1 MFVYLDN
8 SATTRQYDQVTEVM
22 KDAMENYFGNP
33 SSLHSLGLASEK
45 EVRRSRQIT
54 ATALGAKE
62 EEIIFNSGGTEGD
75 NTVLYGI
82 AHARRREGKKIITSK
97 VEHPAVLEACKVLEN
112 EGFQVEYIGVDGK
125 CRLDMEQLRAAID
138 EETTLISIMAVNNE
152 TGAKMPVSEIAKL
165 KGNAVFHTDGV
176 QAFGKIDLKNIGADF
191 ITVSGHKIHGP
202 KGVGAL
208 YARKGVRLP
217 AFIAGGGQE
226 RGMRSGTENVP
237 GIIGFGKAVEKAC
250 GNLEKRT
257 AHMAEIRAYF
267 LAGLQAEISDIRLNG
282 PEDPSE
288 AVSAVLNISFMGTRG
303 EVLLH
308 TLEQDNIFVSTGS
321 ACSSNKKGQSH
332 VLSAMGLTPKEIEGA
347 IRFSFSEFNTLEE
360 MDYVISKVKDAVA
373 RFRRLGSFR

>member
-1 MFVYLDN
+1 M
-8 SATTRQYDQVTEVM
+8 
-22 KDAMENYFGNP
+22 
-33 SSLHSLGLASEK
+33 
-45 EVRRSRQIT
+45 
-54 ATALGAKE
+54 
-62 EEIIFNSGGTEGD
+62 
-75 NTVLYGI
+75 
-82 AHARRREGKKIITSK
+82 
-97 VEHPAVLEACKVLEN
+97 LEACKVLEN

-257 AHMAEIRAYF
+257 AHMAGNQSIFFGRS
-267 LAGLQAEISDIRLNG
+267 AGGNFRYQTER
-282 PEDPSE
+282 
-288 AVSAVLNISFMGTRG
+288 TRRP
-303 EVLLH
+303 
-308 TLEQDNIFVSTGS
+308 FGS
-321 ACSSNKKGQSH
+321 
-332 VLSAMGLTPKEIEGA
+332 
-347 IRFSFSEFNTLEE
+347 
-360 MDYVISKVKDAVA
+360 
-373 RFRRLGSFR
+373 SFRCTQYQLYGDQRRSASAHT